1 MRIGNREKGK
11 KTKKRKEK
19 RKRERKRKE
28 EKEKENEKDTDQGH
42 KLVGRLTC
50 RAWTRTR
57 AAANNVL
64 VPGGGFV
71 GYESSERSIY
81 IRAVG
86 QGVGVKPP
94 PGTNTN
100 VMPHCLKTDN

>member
-1 MRIGNREKGK
+1 MGKRERQLKREKK
-11 KTKKRKEK
+11 KEK

-28 EKEKENEKDTDQGH
+28 ENENENEKDTDQGH

-71 GYESSERSIY
+71 GHQSSVRSIY

-86 QGVGVKPP
+86 QGAGI
-94 PGTNTN
+94 
-100 VMPHCLKTDN
+100 